1 MTQTA
6 VEQLEITIQS
16 MIEHG
21 ADLGE
26 DYPALM
32 VHIQEA
38 KQMEMVQM
46 IKFANDY
53 IDDDEELEAEQY
65 YNKTYGTRLQN
76 ETN

>member
-1 MTQTA
+1 MAQTA

-38 KQMEMVQM
+38 KQMEKWEMEKAYNQLLYSN
-46 IKFANDY
+46 FQTFD
-53 IDDDEELEAEQY
+53 QY
-65 YNKTYGTRLQN
+65 YTLTYGTRLQN